1 MWQTI
6 RSDTTGE
13 HSFPHHGSAMSSALH
28 LDLRYAFREIRRHP
42 RAALV
47 PILTLA
53 LGIGAATTV
62 FSVVNGVLLRPLP
75 YAEPERLINVWND
88 IGDGPSMQSLPAISA
103 TDWRFYRQNTKVFVD
118 FAGALGG
125 GELGIT
131 GIVGGPGATPE
142 RVILGGFSANFLP
155 LLGVK
160 PLLGRGFQPEEDEIG
175 GPKTVILSHR
185 YWVRRFN
192 ADPAVIGKSVEIDD
206 VARTI
211 VGVLPSTFRL
221 LHPAET
227 YMLRDSDVWVPLQL
241 DWVNGRNNFTV
252 YTIIGRM
259 KPGVTMAQAQQ
270 DLDAIAAGLRAE
282 RPVYQTTPL
291 KIRAVS
297 LHHDVVKSVRPG
309 LLVLLAAVGL
319 LVVIACANVAN
330 LLLARASSR
339 EREVAIRLAIGA
351 SRGQIVRQ
359 LLVESAVLTVVAGTL
374 GLAIAFGVLW
384 FLDAVQPANIP
395 RLTDIGID
403 SRVIAFAAALLV
415 ATAVLSGLAPAL
427 HAARKSSSAL
437 LGGGRVANHGRQPLL
452 RNALIVGE
460 VALSVVLLVGAGLL
474 GRSFIKLQT
483 VKPGFVAEGTQSFHV
498 ALPRAK
504 YQFDARRAFTSTLL
518 GQLRDVPGVT
528 AVGATSNLP
537 LTGQAPTMLYAY
549 DGKPEQFTSQ
559 HAERLT
565 VTPNFFA
572 ASGTRLLAGRTFTDG
587 DDGNAPQVV
596 IIDELVAKTGWPNES
611 PIGKRLQV
619 SGQNTPAPYATIIG
633 VVEHVR
639 SGDLREDGLPQI
651 YWSYNARP
659 TGNMSYVVRSSR
671 PPDQIAA
678 AGQRAVTSIDAS
690 VPVTNIAPLTQYVRA
705 ATAQARFTLILMEVV
720 GGLAVFLAGVGLY
733 SVIAFVVAQRTRE
746 FGIRLALGETPGGL
760 RGRVV
765 RRGMWLVGASA
776 AAGLVGAA
784 MSVRAIEPLLFQVNP
799 YDPVIFS
806 SVVAFLLAVG
816 AAACYAPAR
825 RASRADPL
833 VALRSE

>member
-1 MWQTI
+1 
-6 RSDTTGE
+6 
-13 HSFPHHGSAMSSALH
+13 MSLSLH
-28 LDLRYAFREIRRHP
+28 LDLRYALREIRRHP

-75 YAEPERLINVWND
+75 YHEPERLVNIWND
-88 IGDGPSMQSLPAISA
+88 IGEGPSMQSLPAISA
-103 TDWRFYRQNTKVFVD
+103 TDWRFYRQNTKAFAD
-118 FAGALGG
+118 FAGAVGG
-125 GELGIT
+125 VELGQT
-131 GIVGGPGATPE
+131 GIVGGAGVAPE
-142 RVILGGFSANFLP
+142 RITLGGLSANFLP
-155 LLGVK
+155 LMGVR
-160 PLLGRGFQPEEDEIG
+160 PLLGRGFLPEEDEVG
-175 GPKTVILSHR
+175 GPRTAILSHR
-185 YWVRRFN
+185 YWMRRFN
-192 ADPAVIGKSVEIDD
+192 GDSAVIGKSIEIDD
-206 VARTI
+206 MPRTI

-241 DWVNGRNNFTV
+241 DWVNGRNSFTV

-259 KPGVTMAQAQQ
+259 KPGVTLAQAQQ
-270 DLDAIAAGLRAE
+270 DLDGITAGLKAS
-282 RPVYQTTPL
+282 RPIYQTTPL
-291 KIRAVS
+291 RIRGVP
-297 LHHDVVKSVRPG
+297 LHYDVVKSVRPG

-351 SRGQIVRQ
+351 SRGQIVKQ
-359 LLVESAVLTVVAGTL
+359 LLVESVLLTVIAGTL
-374 GLAIAFGVLW
+374 GFAIAFAVLW

-395 RLTDIGID
+395 RLSDIGID
-403 SRVIAFAAALLV
+403 SRVMLFAAGLLV
-415 ATAVLSGLAPAL
+415 TTAVLSGLAPAL
-427 HAARKSSSAL
+427 HAARRSTGTL
-437 LGGGRVANHGRQPLL
+437 LGGARVANHGRQPLL

-460 VALSVVLLVGAGLL
+460 VALSVILLVGAGLL
-474 GRSFIKLQT
+474 GRSFMRLQA
-483 VKPGFVAEGTQSFHV
+483 VRPGFVAEGTQSFHV
-498 ALPRAK
+498 SLPRMK
-504 YQFDARRAFTSTLL
+504 YQFDSRRAFTSTLL
-518 GQLRDVPGVT
+518 GQLEGLPGVT

-537 LTGQAPTMLYAY
+537 LTGQGPTMLYAY
-549 DGKPEQFTSQ
+549 DGKPEAFTSQ

-572 ASGTRLLAGRTFTDG
+572 ASGTRLLAGRAFTAG
-587 DDGNAPQVV
+587 DDGTAPPVV
-596 IIDELVAKTGWPNES
+596 IIDELIAKAEWPNES

-619 SGQNTPAPYATIIG
+619 AGMTTPAPFATIVG
-633 VVEHVR
+633 VAEHVR

-659 TGNMSYVVRSSR
+659 SGNMSYIVRSTL
-671 PPDQIAA
+671 PPQQVAA
-678 AGQRAVTSIDAS
+678 AGQRAVRSIDLA
-690 VPVTNIAPLTQYVRA
+690 VPVTNVAPLTQYVRA
-705 ATAQARFTLILMEVV
+705 ASAQARFTLILMQVV
-720 GGLAVFLAGVGLY
+720 GGLAVFLAAVGLY

-760 RGRVV
+760 RGWVV
-765 RRGMWLVGASA
+765 KRGMWLVGASA
-776 AAGLVGAA
+776 AVGIVGAA
-784 MSVRAIEPLLFQVNP
+784 VSVRAIETLLFQVDP
-799 YDPVIFS
+799 YDPIIFTT
-806 SVVAFLLAVG
+806 VVAFLLAVG